1 MRVLLDIPR
10 HKTVEFEVCDTRPL
24 DDLAKQAHARF
35 GSTFNFSSS
44 YLTGRYG
51 HTSHETLTTTT
62 PWLTLRTCVRGGK
75 GGFGSTLRSQ
85 GNRSTPT
92 TFDDCRDLYGR
103 RLRTLNEAKRI
114 VEQTQ
119 NDEKAREEAKER
131 RRKNIE
137 EKMRGVAVKRHR
149 FDDTEFEKRCEE
161 AVELTRETT
170 REAVR
175 NKLRK
180 VKEEERV
187 EPLVPLFDGELSS
200 SDDDGESGSGDDGES
215 SSGDDDSSTE
225 TK

>member
-24 DDLAKQAHARF
+24 DDLTKQAYTRF
-35 GSTFNFSSS
+35 GSTFNPASS
-44 YLTGRYG
+44 YFSGRFG
-51 HTSHETLTTTT
+51 HTALETLTTPF
-62 PWLTLRTCVRGGK
+62 PWLTLRTCVCGGK

-85 GNRSTPT
+85 SNRSTPT

-103 RLRTLNEAKRI
+103 RLRTLNDAKRI

-119 NDEKAREEAKER
+119 NDEKLRDEAKER

-137 EKMRGVAVKRHR
+137 EKMRDTPVKKHR
-149 FDDTEFEKRCEE
+149 FDDTEFERRCEE
-161 AVELTRETT
+161 AVESARETT
-170 REAVR
+170 RKAVR

-180 VKEEERV
+180 AKDVEKVV
-187 EPLVPLFDGELSS
+187 EPLVPLFEGELSS
-200 SDDDGESGSGDDGES
+200 SDDGES

>member
-24 DDLAKQAHARF
+24 DDLAKQAHTRF
-35 GSTFNFSSS
+35 GSIFNPATTYFS
-44 YLTGRYG
+44 GRFG
-51 HTSHETLTTTT
+51 HTARETLTTCT
-62 PWLTLRTCVRGGK
+62 PWLTLQTCVRGGK

-85 GNRSTPT
+85 SNRSTPT

-103 RLRTLNEAKRI
+103 RLRTLNDAKRI

-119 NDEKAREEAKER
+119 TDEKLREEAKER

-137 EKMRGVAVKRHR
+137 ENMRDRPVKKHR
-149 FDDTEFEKRCEE
+149 FDDTEFERRCEE

-170 REAVR
+170 RKAVR

-180 VKEEERV
+180 VKESESEDGV
-187 EPLVPLFDGELSS
+187 EPLIPLFEGELSS
-200 SDDDGESGSGDDGES
+200 SDDES
-215 SSGDDDSSTE
+215 SSGDDDNSTE
-225 TK
+225 NK